1 MAKLVAVLGSVTP
14 PGRMLRALKAGLEV
28 ASSAGGRDSEVINLG
43 ECRVAFAD
51 GRPPEQYG
59 DDTASIVARVQ
70 QADVVI
76 LASPVYR
83 ATFTGALK
91 NLLDH
96 LPIET
101 LAGKPVGV
109 VAMGATQHHY
119 LGVDWHLRD
128 VLAWFGALVAPNSAY
143 LSSADFED
151 GEPSEGAA
159 REIASLVDALWRLK
173 EIAPKQGEFLG
184 PRPLAARRG

>member
-1 MAKLVAVLGSVTP
+1 MAKLVAILGSVTP
-14 PGRMLRALKAGLEV
+14 PGRLLRALKAGLEV
-28 ASSAGGRDSEVINLG
+28 ASAAGDRDSEVIDLG
-43 ECRVAFAD
+43 GCRVAFAD
-51 GRPPEQYG
+51 GRPPDQYG

-70 QADVVI
+70 QADVVL

-83 ATFTGALK
+83 ATYTGALK

-96 LPIET
+96 LPLEA

-128 VLAWFGALVAPNSAY
+128 VLAWFGALVAPNSVY

-151 GEPSEGAA
+151 GEPSERAA
-159 REIASLVDALWRLK
+159 REIVSLVDALWRLEK
-173 EIAPKQGEFLG
+173 IAPKQGEFIG
-184 PRPLAARRG
+184 PRPLAARRD